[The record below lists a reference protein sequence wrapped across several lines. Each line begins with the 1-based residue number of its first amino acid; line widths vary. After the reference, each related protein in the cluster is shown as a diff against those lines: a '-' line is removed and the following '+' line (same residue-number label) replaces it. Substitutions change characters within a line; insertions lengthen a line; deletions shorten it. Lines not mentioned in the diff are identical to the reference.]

1 MTAIRIDPP
10 PYVLHFACLT
20 VHLNRIMKKSLNP
33 SLENETEGSGI
44 RVISRAA
51 DILQSLGSHPDGLS
65 LREIAQFVKLP
76 RSTVQRIVNSLEE
89 ANLVIA
95 ASPTSGFRLGPTVTR
110 LAEAVRPFDI
120 ARMARPLVVQLSSE
134 TGETVDF
141 SILSH
146 GKAVVV
152 DQISGIHPLQAV
164 SAIGTSLPLHGSASG
179 KALLAALSEKE
190 LEALRPQ
197 IQLKPMT
204 KNTAI
209 SWDQLKLELE
219 MIRETGLAFDQE
231 EYMPGITSVATV
243 VRGPGGELAAV
254 SLPVPAERFRAKEKQ
269 LVEALVSRSQAF
281 QRRL

>member
-1 MTAIRIDPP
+1 
-10 PYVLHFACLT
+10 
-20 VHLNRIMKKSLNP
+20 MKRP
-33 SLENETEGSGI
+33 TDTSLENENESSGI
-44 RVISRAA
+44 RVIARAA
-51 DILQSLGSHPDGLS
+51 DILQSLSSHPDGLS
-65 LREIAQFVKLP
+65 LREMAQFVKLP

-95 ASPTSGFRLGPTVTR
+95 ASPTSGFRLGPTLTR

-120 ARMARPLVVQLSSE
+120 ARMARPLIVQLSAE

-152 DQISGIHPLQAV
+152 DQISGVHPLQAV
-164 SAIGTSLPLHGSASG
+164 SAVGTSLPLHGSASG
-179 KALLAALSEKE
+179 KALLAALSEKD

-197 IQLKPMT
+197 IQLKAMT
-204 KNTAI
+204 KNTAV

-231 EYMPGITSVATV
+231 EYMIGITSVSTAV
-243 VRGPGGELAAV
+243 HGPGGELAAV
-254 SLPVPAERFRAKEKQ
+254 SLPVPTERFRAKEKQ
-269 LVEALVSRSQAF
+269 LVEALVNRSQAF

>member
-1 MTAIRIDPP
+1 
-10 PYVLHFACLT
+10 
-20 VHLNRIMKKSLNP
+20 MKKSNNP
-33 SLENETEGSGI
+33 SLENENGSSGI
-44 RVISRAA
+44 RVIARAA
-51 DILQSLGSHPDGLS
+51 DVLMSLSTHPEGLS

-95 ASPTSGFRLGPTVTR
+95 ASPTSGFRLGPTITR

-120 ARMARPLVVQLSSE
+120 ARMAHPLIVQLSTE

-141 SILSH
+141 TILSH

-164 SAIGTSLPLHGSASG
+164 SAVGTSLPLYGSASG
-179 KALLAALSEKE
+179 KALLAALPPKE

-204 KNTAI
+204 KNTTM
-209 SWDQLKLELE
+209 SWDQLNLELE

-231 EYMPGITSVATV
+231 EYMIGITSVATALH
-243 VRGPGGELAAV
+243 GPGGELAAV
-254 SLPVPAERFRAKEKQ
+254 SIPVPTDRFRAKEKQ
-269 LVEALVSRSQAF
+269 LVESLVDRSQAF